1 MDKTLLELITDLEG
15 YLAGGMTVEMEHVRV
30 PTRTGRPAGE
40 ESILDKVANLSGRDL
55 SKGKAG

>member
-1 MDKTLLELITDLEG
+1 MEG